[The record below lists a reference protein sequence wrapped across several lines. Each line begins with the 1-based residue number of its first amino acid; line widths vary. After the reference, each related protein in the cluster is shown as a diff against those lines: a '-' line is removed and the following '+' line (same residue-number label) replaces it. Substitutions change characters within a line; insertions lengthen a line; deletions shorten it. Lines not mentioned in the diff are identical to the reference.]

1 MANPI
6 VIRVEIERMR
16 EYISSML
23 TEQAL
28 DISDGVQRA
37 LDDYMSD
44 DNLRGL
50 INKSVRDIV
59 NHRVQD
65 SVKHYFTWGEG
76 GKALD
81 AAVQAGLQA
90 TLANLLEK

>member
-50 INKSVRDIV
+50 INKAVRDIV